1 MFLSFCGSKHKFFLI
16 NQKILMCRFTEI
28 VVCILL
34 SNYFFQKFL
43 WYLPEI
49 LNANCIFP
57 GWREW
62 MVLYKEEWE
71 LLVLLGRTVGDLFVC
86 LFVCFLTSY
95 ITVRIWKFPISY
107 PKEQWWLNSDQNT
120 FLQSFTTVF
129 WTHSWL
135 QPAKENHDIGS
146 EEKLMK
152 HYHFYLSR
160 YRNLQ

>member
-1 MFLSFCGSKHKFFLI
+1 MFLSFSGSKHKYLLI
-16 NQKILMCRFTEI
+16 NQKSLGCRVAEI
-28 VVCILL
+28 VVYILL
-34 SNYFFQKFL
+34 PNSFFQKFL

-49 LNANCIFP
+49 LNSNCIFP

-62 MVLYKEEWE
+62 MVLYKEKWE
-71 LLVLLGRTVGDLFVC
+71 LLVLLGRVVVALFVC
-86 LFVCFLTSY
+86 LLVCFLTAY
-95 ITVRIWKFPISY
+95 ITIRIWKFPVSY
-107 PKEQWWLNSDQNT
+107 FKEQWWLDSDQNT

-135 QPAKENHDIGS
+135 QPTKENHDTRY

-152 HYHFYLSR
+152 HYHFYISR